1 MVSSNNVKFYLY
13 VTNLYSQHQ
22 IRNTVHQH
30 HQSKKKLLTS
40 DKTYEKLIASDKDKI
55 SVLAQLFKTK
65 FRFQRQ
71 NFNSSTIFSSTSS
84 PALVERILKTISPS
98 QRLFWCLFKLNLRVK
113 VAPHLSQNQLILQAP
128 NTRSSTV
135 QMKKF
140 LPLLHIHETPL
151 LRPMILFIFDHRKPH
166 HVMYLL
172 DDNVSNWQWLCLSLL
187 CLETTT
193 EKVRPLHKNSFGSRE
208 KEVPFA

>member
-1 MVSSNNVKFYLY
+1 M
-13 VTNLYSQHQ
+13 TNLYSQHQ

-30 HQSKKKLLTS
+30 HQSKKKLVTS

-71 NFNSSTIFSSTSS
+71 NYNSSTIFSSTSS

-140 LPLLHIHETPL
+140 LPLLHIYETPL
-151 LRPMILFIFDHRKPH
+151 LRPIILFIFDRINSH
-166 HVMYLL
+166 HDMYLL
-172 DDNVSNWQWLCLSLL
+172 DD
-187 CLETTT
+187 E
-193 EKVRPLHKNSFGSRE
+193 R
-208 KEVPFA
+208 